1 MKFVNRLMSFMSGR
15 NGFDRYGR
23 FLFFVYFILV
33 IVQWIVSIFVP
44 QIVSLI
50 MSVLLT
56 LLAIYIFFRIF
67 SKNLVKRS
75 SENYKYIQIETKVKG
90 YFSLQKSKHRDRKTH
105 IYKKCPK
112 CRAVLRLKRI
122 KGKHRAV
129 CPRCGNSFDVKV

>member
-1 MKFVNRLMSFMSGR
+1 MRFKDKFIRFMYGR
-15 NGFDRYGR
+15 NGFDKYGR
-23 FLFFVYFILV
+23 FLFLVYFVLV
-33 IVQWIVSIFVP
+33 IVQWIISIFVP
-44 QIVSLI
+44 PIASLI
-50 MSVLLT
+50 MSALLT

-75 SENYKYIQIETKVKG
+75 SENYKYIQFETKIKN

-105 IYKKCPK
+105 VYKKCPK
-112 CRAVLRLKRI
+112 CKAVLRLKRI

>member
-1 MKFVNRLMSFMSGR
+1 MSFISGR
-15 NGFDRYGR
+15 NGFDKYGR

-33 IVQWIVSIFVP
+33 IVQWIISIFVP
-44 QIVSLI
+44 PVVSLI
-50 MSVLLT
+50 MSALLT

-75 SENYKYIQIETKVKG
+75 SENYKYIQFETKIKN

-105 IYKKCPK
+105 VYKKCPK
-112 CRAVLRLKRI
+112 CKAVLRLKRI